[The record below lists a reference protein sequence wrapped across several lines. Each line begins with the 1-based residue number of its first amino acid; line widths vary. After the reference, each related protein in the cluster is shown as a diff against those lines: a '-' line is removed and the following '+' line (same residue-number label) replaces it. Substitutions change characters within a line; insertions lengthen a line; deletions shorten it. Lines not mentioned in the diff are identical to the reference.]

1 MTRLPVTAA
10 GHIALEEELR
20 RRIRV
25 ARPSLVRRIR
35 QAISDEA
42 NLVENSEYQA
52 ALAEQEL
59 NETRIADLR
68 QARARRNRRR
78 IEAFRRYDQVR
89 RHSDAD

>member
-20 RRIRV
+20 HRIRV
-25 ARPSLVRRIR
+25 ARPSLVRRIQ

-59 NETRIADLR
+59 NHGW
-68 QARARRNRRR
+68 RAVDRASHGLDQLSPRTGRNRAA
-78 IEAFRRYDQVR
+78 ITG
-89 RHSDAD
+89 